1 MPFIFAIPFARPPY
15 RATLAVFPD
24 CYFPGNR
31 ARHPTRSESARR
43 TVKWQ
48 QQDHSID
55 RELYKNCRKRNHSS
69 GGNPH
74 ADSGKGF
81 TRKDLKQQTINE
93 LKEKRSEMDLKIS
106 DSKKKLKAQ
115 SSFDSDHWVRRT
127 DIAEKEVEGAIL
139 QKRISVRDFMKT
151 GGGTE
156 QGWVKTPNARKLFE
170 QDKTYASEQKIY
182 SRQAEKLKN
191 VP

>member
-1 MPFIFAIPFARPPY
+1 
-15 RATLAVFPD
+15 
-24 CYFPGNR
+24 
-31 ARHPTRSESARR
+31 
-43 TVKWQ
+43 
-48 QQDHSID
+48 
-55 RELYKNCRKRNHSS
+55 
-69 GGNPH
+69 
-74 ADSGKGF
+74 
-81 TRKDLKQQTINE
+81 
-93 LKEKRSEMDLKIS
+93 MDLKIS